1 MDLGF
6 ITDLYIPIVLVIC
19 LCVGFVF
26 KKWVPADDKWI
37 PTIMLILGAVLGCVA
52 NQEITLMSIGA
63 GAVTGLASTG
73 LHQVFKQLIDGSDF
87 EVEEDLDDVELPDTE
102 EDIEEDVE

>member
-1 MDLGF
+1 MDLNF
-6 ITDLYIPIVLVIC
+6 IKDLYIPIVLVIC

-26 KKWVPADDKWI
+26 KKWVPADNKWI

-52 NQEITLMSIGA
+52 NQEITLMSVGA

-73 LHQVFKQLIDGSDF
+73 LHQVFKQLIEGED
-87 EVEEDLDDVELPDTE
+87 VYIEEDLDDVELPE
-102 EDIEEDVE
+102 IEEDDEEKY